1 MPQRQSQDRAAPRAQ
16 PAATGAEAAPAG
28 QAPDAPPAP
37 AAPPPALDPRDPDVA
52 RVESA
57 YALVSQE
64 GMAPDLATQILSLA
78 DSTPAQVGEAV
89 RRLAA
94 RTAQLRAETD
104 ARLADERA
112 VHDDITAKLDAA
124 AKEEAADYAAQ
135 RGEQEKLL
143 GAARGLN
150 EQVGR
155 IVAFFGLPA
164 PGAVAQATE
173 GEHGHQEHEEHGFG
187 RILGIFVERR
197 DDHREAGGEGTA
209 PGPPGQVTGDEPPI
223 YDPQD
228 DAVRKVGVLAG
239 LIALPN
245 KTAEQVLT
253 MVKPQGIDLAAIG
266 RIVGEAHAIAERQI
280 RQSEAIVALIEARHQ
295 EEVGRL
301 GAASNKENT
310 QFDAVVREHAAALAQ
325 VTDLDRK
332 MAALRQFFGFPA

>member
-1 MPQRQSQDRAAPRAQ
+1 MPQRQSQDPGAPRAQ
-16 PAATGAEAAPAG
+16 PAATGADAAPAE
-28 QAPDAPPAP
+28 QAP
-37 AAPPPALDPRDPDVA
+37 AAPAAPPAPPALDPRDPDVA

-78 DSTPAQVGEAV
+78 DSTPAQVGESV

-94 RTAQLRAETD
+94 KTAQLRAEAD

-164 PGAVAQATE
+164 PGAVAQAAE
-173 GEHGHQEHEEHGFG
+173 APGDEHEEHGFG

-197 DDHREAGGEGTA
+197 DDHREAGGEGQA

-223 YDPQD
+223 YDPRD

-280 RQSEAIVALIEARHQ
+280 GQSEAIVALIEARHQ

>member
-1 MPQRQSQDRAAPRAQ
+1 MPQRQSQDPGAPRAQ
-16 PAATGAEAAPAG
+16 PAATGADAAPAE
-28 QAPDAPPAP
+28 QAP
-37 AAPPPALDPRDPDVA
+37 AAPAAPPAPPALDPRDPDVA

-78 DSTPAQVGEAV
+78 DSTPAQVGESV

-94 RTAQLRAETD
+94 KTAQLRAEAD

-164 PGAVAQATE
+164 PGAVAQAAA
-173 GEHGHQEHEEHGFG
+173 GEHGEQE
-187 RILGIFVERR
+187 
-197 DDHREAGGEGTA
+197 
-209 PGPPGQVTGDEPPI
+209 PPGQVTGDEPPI
-223 YDPQD
+223 YDPRD

-280 RQSEAIVALIEARHQ
+280 GQSEAIVALIEARHQ

-310 QFDAVVREHAAALAQ
+310 QFDAVVREHTAALAQ